1 MGDCT
6 PTSSTISFR
15 AARKLWSRSP
25 RLDPS
30 ATAVLISNA
39 VEASLPP
46 AKSPENAADTTAT
59 TIQAHPPSSKAPAIC
74 QSPNVRLARLRV
86 QKLPG
91 YQLCEKARGVRPV
104 RQKSPRAHRPHH
116 LHGST

>member
-15 AARKLWSRSP
+15 AARKLSRRSP
-25 RLDPS
+25 RFDPS

-39 VEASLPP
+39 VEAGVPP
-46 AKSPENAADTTAT
+46 AKSPENAADTTGT
-59 TIQAHPPSSKAPAIC
+59 TIQAHPPSSKALAIC

-86 QKLPG
+86 QKLSG
-91 YQLCEKARGVRPV
+91 CQLYEKARDVRPV
-104 RQKSPRAHRPHH
+104 PKKSRRAH
-116 LHGST
+116 